1 MTLSS
6 IVTAPFSLHLDIH
19 FHIHLDMRIDTHAFM
34 QKLAL
39 NRKVKSML
47 HSFELPPIGLCFSLQ
62 S

>member
-6 IVTAPFSLHLDIH
+6 IITAPFGL
-19 FHIHLDMRIDTHAFM
+19 HLDMRIDTHAFM